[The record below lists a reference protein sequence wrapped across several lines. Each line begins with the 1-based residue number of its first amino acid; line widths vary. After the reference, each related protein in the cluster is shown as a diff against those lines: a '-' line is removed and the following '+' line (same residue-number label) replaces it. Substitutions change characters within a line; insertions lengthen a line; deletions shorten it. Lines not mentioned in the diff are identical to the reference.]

1 MVREKSDLMVDFSR
15 RRGLPGSSRALAG
28 QGAGRSESRRVT
40 LPETLDRAEHIELHK
55 RQLEPRIRF
64 AVLLVIAAIIVAG
77 LLNVFGQSP
86 GTRTA
91 AGEAAELR
99 VSAPMA
105 ARGGLIYEARFE
117 VEARRDLNQ
126 PAFVLDPG
134 WFDGLTI
141 NTFQPDPT
149 DWEQRNGRN
158 VLIYG
163 PVEAGQKLVVRL
175 QYQVNP
181 TAVGRRDQDVVLED
195 SGEVL
200 AVVDRSAT
208 LYP

>member
-1 MVREKSDLMVDFSR
+1 VI
-15 RRGLPGSSRALAG
+15 
-28 QGAGRSESRRVT
+28 
-40 LPETLDRAEHIELHK
+40 LPETLDRAEHIELHR

-64 AVLLVIAAIIVAG
+64 AVLLVFAATIAAG
-77 LLNVFGQSP
+77 LANVFGQSP
-86 GTRTA
+86 GTRSA

-99 VSAPMA
+99 VIAPTA

-117 VEARRDLNQ
+117 VEARRDLNE

-149 DWEQRNGRN
+149 DWEHRDGRN
-158 VLIYG
+158 VLLYG
-163 PVEAGQKLVVRL
+163 PVEAGRMLVVRL

-200 AVVDRSAT
+200 AVVDRTTT

>member
-1 MVREKSDLMVDFSR
+1 M
-15 RRGLPGSSRALAG
+15 
-28 QGAGRSESRRVT
+28 GRSEPRCVT

-55 RQLEPRIRF
+55 RTLEPRIRF
-64 AVLLVIAAIIVAG
+64 GVLLVFAAISAAG
-77 LLNVFGQSP
+77 LASVFGQKASSS
-86 GTRTA
+86 A
-91 AGEAAELR
+91 KAGEAAELR
-99 VSAPMA
+99 VVAPSA

-117 VEARRDLNQ
+117 VEARRDLDE

-141 NTFQPDPT
+141 NTFEPDPT
-149 DWEQRNGRN
+149 DWEHRDGRN
-158 VLIYG
+158 VLLYG
-163 PVEAGQKLVVRL
+163 RVEAGQKLVVRL

-200 AVVDRSAT
+200 AVVDRTAT
-208 LYP
+208 LFP

>member
-1 MVREKSDLMVDFSR
+1 MPGAW
-15 RRGLPGSSRALAG
+15 RGLAGSSRALAG
-28 QGAGRSESRRVT
+28 QGAGRSEPRRVI
-40 LPETLDRAEHIELHK
+40 LPETLDRAEHIELHR

-64 AVLLVIAAIIVAG
+64 AVLLVFAATIAAG
-77 LLNVFGQSP
+77 LANVFGQSP
-86 GTRTA
+86 GTRSA

-99 VSAPMA
+99 VIAPTA

-117 VEARRDLNQ
+117 VEARRDLNE

-149 DWEQRNGRN
+149 DWEHRDGRN
-158 VLIYG
+158 VLLYG
-163 PVEAGQKLVVRL
+163 PVEAGRMLVVRL

-200 AVVDRSAT
+200 AVVDRTTT